1 MKISNNLVGTA
12 GEYYVCGEICRQ
24 GYLALITPK
33 NNPLY
38 DIVVSNPE
46 GTRSVAIQVKTRSI
60 QNNQGWKLG
69 KDVAL
74 KRNNP
79 DLFVVL
85 VNLME
90 EGLPEFFIYE
100 FDVLAERVEKNYFSY
115 LAKPKRD
122 GGQRKHVGFRWH
134 DASYFTEDDWKRR
147 NNWTPIL
154 EALKGA

>member
-1 MKISNNLVGTA
+1 
-12 GEYYVCGEICRQ
+12 
-24 GYLALITPK
+24 
-33 NNPLY
+33 
-38 DIVVSNPE
+38 
-46 GTRSVAIQVKTRSI
+46 
-60 QNNQGWKLG
+60 
-69 KDVAL
+69 
-74 KRNNP
+74 
-79 DLFVVL
+79 
-85 VNLME
+85 LME